1 MVPDITTY
9 HTHGVNALLMLMD
22 VTLSRY
28 PYQLKHFP
36 APLSFIMTYLI
47 FNRIYY
53 AETSVVVHP
62 SLNYGKNLGLALA
75 MIAATILALLPGTHL
90 LLWRHE
96 LACFSLSERLRR
108 RRHAQAAAQEADGV
122 VKKGT
127 AGTGAPQ
134 LELSNAVL
142 ARRWMGEVDD
152 DEAVVQTPTTTGSA
166 ASPAGRDEDDG
177 VDVEAAAP
185 TGVIGA

>member
-1 MVPDITTY
+1 
-9 HTHGVNALLMLMD
+9 MLID
-22 VTLSRY
+22 VTLSRF
-28 PYQLKHFP
+28 PYNLKHFP
-36 APLSFIMTYLI
+36 APLSFIITYLI

-53 AETSVVVHP
+53 AETSVVVYP
-62 SLNYGKNLGLALA
+62 SLNYGKNLGLALG
-75 MIAATILALLPGTHL
+75 MICATIFVLLPGTHL

-108 RRHAQAAAQEADGV
+108 RRHAQAVAQQGDGV
-122 VKKGT
+122 VKKGS

-142 ARRWMGEVDD
+142 ALRWMGDVDD
-152 DEAVVQTPTTTGSA
+152 DEAVVQTPTTTGST
-166 ASPAGRDEDDG
+166 ASSAGGDEG

>member
-1 MVPDITTY
+1 
-9 HTHGVNALLMLMD
+9 MLFD

-36 APLSFIMTYLI
+36 APLAFITTYLI

-53 AETSVVVHP
+53 AATAVVVYP

-75 MIAATILALLPGTHL
+75 MIAATVLVLLPGTHL

-108 RRHAQAAAQEADGV
+108 RRRAQAAAQEAADGA
-122 VKKGT
+122 VKKGA
-127 AGTGAPQ
+127 AGTGAAQ

-142 ARRWMGEVDD
+142 ARRWMGEADD

-166 ASPAGRDEDDG
+166 ASPAGRGDDDS